1 MGFLHTMFTQFGV
14 VQRISISQKPG
25 LLQVMCQYPDAP
37 IAALALAQLA
47 QKQILL
53 GPPHLNMAIE
63 VQFSNLEVLIVR
75 VNSDRT
81 RDFTGS
87 LDAPVAGQASGNA
100 RLRVAAM
107 AAASAAVT
115 AGGFD
120 LPGVQQ
126 RATTVASALV
136 PPPGVQLAAAA
147 ATSTTTAAAT
157 SAASSTTRPPPG
169 VGEKRGGGTSTGSS
183 TGSSTGT
190 STSTSTST
198 STGTGTSTS
207 TCTSAGTN
215 PDVSASGTD
224 VEDEHLPESKRARKS
239 TGQADAVGGG
249 VAAGVAGVTAL
260 EKSSAH
266 CS

>member
-25 LLQVMCQYPDAP
+25 LLQVMCQYPGAP

-53 GPPHLNMAIE
+53 GSPHLNMAIE

-75 VNSDRT
+75 INSDRT

-100 RLRVAAM
+100 RLRVTAM

-147 ATSTTTAAAT
+147 ATSTTTAAVT

-169 VGEKRGGGTSTGSS
+169 VGEKRGGGTSIGS
-183 TGSSTGT
+183 
-190 STSTSTST
+190 
-198 STGTGTSTS
+198 STGTGTST
-207 TCTSAGTN
+207 GTN
-215 PDVSASGTD
+215 PDASASGTG

-249 VAAGVAGVTAL
+249 VAVGVADVTVL
-260 EKSSAH
+260 EKSSSH